1 MTPGYCGARRPPVF
15 GKAMKASK
23 WDIVFVQDCNL
34 RCSYCSTGHG
44 RFAASRPGTLS
55 RDLWDAV
62 ADFMVSHSDRRHRA
76 LVNFQGGET
85 SIHFQPFS
93 EFVTALK
100 GRFERSGQE
109 LQVDMATNGVLL
121 DRRRLGICLD
131 MGINLHFSIDGEETK
146 NDLHRRDRAGRGTFR
161 RAFANWQVYR
171 ELAAGSGTAPRC
183 TIKSVATVENGL
195 RDIVRFWNAQGVDV
209 VDVIL
214 EDKSFYVENGGLDD
228 VDLRRAAYLRDL
240 EVIAAEC
247 ASRCAGELFLTRF
260 KGPMILFSLW
270 EMMLKNGSAGWCGA
284 GESMLGID
292 AAGRVFPCN
301 AFIGRPRW
309 QIGHVGDG
317 IDDGALARFLSEKE
331 LAFAACADCSV
342 RQFCSG
348 GCPGS
353 ADDQALLRH
362 SPGGCE
368 FMKEL
373 VGIADA
379 SFRSLCK

>member
-1 MTPGYCGARRPPVF
+1 
-15 GKAMKASK
+15 MKASK

-44 RFAASRPGTLS
+44 RFGACRPGVLS

-62 ADFMVSHSDRRHRA
+62 IDFVVSHSDPQRMA
-76 LVNFQGGET
+76 LINFQGGET
-85 SIHFQPFS
+85 SICFEPFS
-93 EFVTALK
+93 EFVSMLK
-100 GRFERSGQE
+100 ERFERSGQK

-121 DRRRLGICLD
+121 DRRSLGVCLD
-131 MGINLHFSIDGEETK
+131 MGINLHFSIDGERTK

-161 RAFANWQVYR
+161 RAFANWQGYR
-171 ELAAGSGTAPRC
+171 KMAAQAGTAPRC
-183 TIKSVATVENGL
+183 TIKSVATAENGL
-195 RDIVRFWNAQGVDV
+195 ADIVHFWNAQGVDV

-228 VDLRRAAYLRDL
+228 VDHRRKAYLRDL
-240 EVIAAEC
+240 KVIAAEC
-247 ASRCAGELFLTRF
+247 ASRCTGELFLTHF
-260 KGPMILFSLW
+260 KGPMILLSLW
-270 EMMLKNGSAGWCGA
+270 EMMLKNSSTGWCSAGRD
-284 GESMLGID
+284 MLGID
-292 AAGRVFPCN
+292 VAGEVFPCN

-309 QIGHVGDG
+309 RIGHVTHG
-317 IDDGALARFLSEKE
+317 IDNGALARFLAEKE
-331 LAFAACADCSV
+331 LAFTACADCSV

-348 GCPGS
+348 GCPGC
-353 ADDQALLRH
+353 ADDQDLLRH